1 MYKNTYR
8 CNHCGKT
15 MTTSKMDKK
24 VPNCCGVPMTKIESK
39 DSNCKNSSKNDSN
52 CNSSDEMG
60 GCCASEDC

>member
-1 MYKNTYR
+1 MSKNTYH

-24 VPNCCGVPMTKIESK
+24 VPMCCGVPMTKVESEESK
-39 DSNCKNSSKNDSN
+39 LKEKAKTNSS

>member
-1 MYKNTYR
+1 MSKNTYH

-24 VPNCCGVPMTKIESK
+24 VPTCCGVPMTKIDAKES
-39 DSNCKNSSKNDSN
+39 NSN

>member
-1 MYKNTYR
+1 MPTNIFH

-15 MTTSKMDKK
+15 MTTSRLDKK
-24 VPNCCGVPMTKIESK
+24 VPTCCGVPMTKIQSK
-39 DSNCKNSSKNDSN
+39 GSNLQNTSKPDSN